1 MIIKNM
7 KDEKQIQSIAR
18 KIKLIV
24 FDFDGVFTDNRVLV
38 LQNGTEGVFCNRSD
52 GLGLSAVK
60 KRGIITLVIS
70 TEINSVVSVRCK
82 KLGIKCIQGCDNK
95 LKTLLKEAR
104 KLNIKLDEI
113 AFLGNDINDLDCLNK
128 VGFPGCVADS
138 YSDVLR
144 VCQYVT
150 KHSGGNGAVRE
161 FCDFIVRVKN
171 ERLS

>member
-1 MIIKNM
+1 MILKNM

-24 FDFDGVFTDNRVLV
+24 FDFDGVFTDNKVLV

-60 KRGIITLVIS
+60 KQGIITLVIS

-95 LKTLLKEAR
+95 LKILLKEAR

-138 YSDVLR
+138 HPDVLR